1 MLENLHIR
9 NLALVTELD
18 IEFGEGLNTV
28 TGETGAGKSLII
40 GAVQLLAGGRA
51 TPASI
56 RKGAKSC
63 EVAGVIRLGKSFDA
77 LLTSIDAA
85 LEEAGIAPCE
95 ERRLLLRRVVTES
108 GSRAYVNGSMV
119 TAGFLK
125 SLCDNL
131 IDLHGPHDNQT
142 LLLPARQMSLLDT
155 YAGLQAQVKE
165 VHRLHSELSAVRSER
180 EALKAEGLTP
190 EEADLLEYQ
199 LREIDQAEVVQG
211 EEDELFQK
219 YKLASN
225 SRHLI
230 EVASASAQALC
241 DDENSIAD
249 QLGQQLRALR
259 ELEQLD
265 PAHGAELVSQL
276 EEATETIRE
285 LGQQIADYAENLD
298 IDQEELQ
305 RMEAR
310 LDLLQKLKRK
320 YGPTLPDVLETAE
333 RIRTRL
339 ANIRGRSGK
348 LDELAQKEA
357 ELKQLFEKACG
368 KLSQARRKVAP
379 QLAKAIEEK
388 LHNLGFLRAAFA
400 ITVKDATPGPNGADA
415 VEFDFAA
422 NVGEEMQ
429 PLRQVASSGEI
440 ARVMLAV
447 KTVLS
452 DADSVPIMIFDEI
465 DANVGGRV
473 AVTVA
478 QELKAVGQKHQ
489 VFSITHMPQIA
500 AAGQQHYLVAKSVA
514 DERTTTSMKRLEG
527 ESRLQEIVR
536 MLGAEKDSP
545 AALAHAKELLCL
557 K

>member
-142 LLLPARQMSLLDT
+142 LLLPTRQMSLLDT

-199 LREIDQAEVVQG
+199 LREIDQAEVVPG

-368 KLSQARRKVAP
+368 KLSQERRKVAP

>member
-18 IEFGEGLNTV
+18 IDFGEGLNTI

-63 EVAGVIRLGKSFDA
+63 EAAGVIRLGKPFDA
-77 LLTSIDAA
+77 LLKTIDSM
-85 LEEAGIAPCE
+85 LEEAGIPPCE
-95 ERRLLLRRVVTES
+95 ERRLLLRRVITES

-119 TAGFLK
+119 TASFLK
-125 SLCDNL
+125 TLCDNL

-142 LLLPARQMSLLDT
+142 LLFPNRQMALLDT
-155 YAGLQAQVKE
+155 YAGLLPQVKE
-165 VHRLHSELSAVRSER
+165 VHQLHTELAAVQAER

-199 LREIDQAEVVQG
+199 LREIDQAELVP
-211 EEDELFQK
+211 EEEEELFQK

-230 EVASASAQALC
+230 EVAAAAAQAISEN
-241 DDENSIAD
+241 ENSIAD
-249 QLGQQLRALR
+249 QLGTQLRNLR

-265 PAHGAELVSQL
+265 PNHGAALVTQL
-276 EEATETIRE
+276 EETVENVRD

-305 RMEAR
+305 RMENR

-320 YGPTLPDVLETAE
+320 YGPTLSDVLETAE

-339 ANIRGRSGK
+339 ANIRGRAGK
-348 LDELAQKEA
+348 LEELVQKEM
-357 ELKQLFEKACG
+357 ELKQLFEKHCG
-368 KLSQARRKVAP
+368 KLSQERRKISP
-379 QLAKAIEEK
+379 KLAKAIEEK

-400 ITVKDATPGPNGADA
+400 ISIKEASPGPNGTDA

-440 ARVMLAV
+440 ARVMLAI

-452 DADSVPIMIFDEI
+452 DADSIPIMIFDEI

-489 VFSITHMPQIA
+489 VFSITHLPQIA
-500 AAGQQHYLVAKSVA
+500 AAGEQHYLVAKSVA
-514 DERTTTSMKRLEG
+514 DERTTTTMKRLEG
-527 ESRLQEIVR
+527 EGRLQEIVR
-536 MLGAEKDSP
+536 MLGADKDSP
-545 AALAHAKELLCL
+545 AALAHAKELLNM

>member
-18 IEFGEGLNTV
+18 IEFGEGLNTI

-63 EVAGVIRLGKSFDA
+63 EAAGVIRLEKPFDA
-77 LLTSIDAA
+77 LLKTIDSM
-85 LEEAGIAPCE
+85 LEEAGIPPCE
-95 ERRLLLRRVVTES
+95 ERRLLLRRVITDS

-119 TAGFLK
+119 TASFLK
-125 SLCDNL
+125 TLCDNL

-142 LLLPARQMSLLDT
+142 LLFPNRQMALLDT
-155 YAGLQAQVKE
+155 YAGLLPQVKE
-165 VHRLHSELSAVRSER
+165 VHRLHAELATVQAER

-199 LREIDQAEVVQG
+199 LREIDQAELVP
-211 EEDELFQK
+211 EEEEELFQK

-230 EVASASAQALC
+230 EVAAAAAQAINEN
-241 DDENSIAD
+241 ENSIAD
-249 QLGQQLRALR
+249 QLGTQLRNLR

-265 PAHGAELVSQL
+265 PNHGAELVTQL
-276 EEATETIRE
+276 EETVENVRD

-298 IDQEELQ
+298 VDQEELQ
-305 RMEAR
+305 RMENR

-320 YGPTLPDVLETAE
+320 YGPTLSDVLETAE

-339 ANIRGRSGK
+339 ANIRGRAGK
-348 LDELAQKEA
+348 LEELVQKET
-357 ELKQLFEKACG
+357 ELKQLFEKHCG
-368 KLSQARRKVAP
+368 KLSQERRNIAP
-379 QLAKAIEEK
+379 KLAKAIEEK

-400 ITVKDATPGPNGADA
+400 ISIKEATPGPNGTDA

-440 ARVMLAV
+440 ARVMLAI

-452 DADSVPIMIFDEI
+452 DADSIPIMIFDEI

-478 QELKAVGQKHQ
+478 QELRAVGQKHQ
-489 VFSITHMPQIA
+489 VFSITHLPQIA
-500 AAGQQHYLVAKSVA
+500 AAGEQHYLVAKSVA
-514 DERTTTSMKRLEG
+514 DERTTTTMKRLEG
-527 ESRLQEIVR
+527 EGRLQEIVR
-536 MLGAEKDSP
+536 MLGADKDSP
-545 AALAHAKELLCL
+545 AALAHAKELLDM

>member
-1 MLENLHIR
+1 M
-9 NLALVTELD
+9 
-18 IEFGEGLNTV
+18 
-28 TGETGAGKSLII
+28 K
-40 GAVQLLAGGRA
+40 
-51 TPASI
+51 
-56 RKGAKSC
+56 
-63 EVAGVIRLGKSFDA
+63 
-77 LLTSIDAA
+77 SIDHA
-85 LEEAGIAPCE
+85 LEEAGIATCE
-95 ERRLLLRRVVTES
+95 ERRLLVRRVVTES

-125 SLCDNL
+125 SLCSDL

-142 LLLPARQMSLLDT
+142 LLLPSRQMSLLDT
-155 YAGLQAQVKE
+155 YAGLLPQVKE
-165 VHRLHSELSAVRSER
+165 VNRLHAELAAIRAER

-190 EEADLLEYQ
+190 EEAELLEYQ
-199 LREIDQAEVVQG
+199 LHEIDEAEITPD
-211 EEDELFQK
+211 EEEELFQK

-230 EVASASAQALC
+230 ELAAAASQAIC
-241 DDENSIAD
+241 EEENSIAD
-249 QLGQQLRALR
+249 QLGAQLRSLR

-265 PAHGAELVSQL
+265 PKQGAVLVSQL
-276 EEATETIRE
+276 EEATENIRE
-285 LGQQIADYAENLD
+285 IGQQIADYAEGLD
-298 IDQEELQ
+298 MDQEELQ
-305 RMEAR
+305 RMENR
-310 LDLLQKLKRK
+310 LDILQKLKRK
-320 YGPTLPDVLETAE
+320 YGPTLTEVLETAE

-339 ANIRGRSGK
+339 ANIRGRKGK
-348 LDELAQKEA
+348 LDELSQKES
-357 ELKQLFEKACG
+357 QLHQDFDKAC
-368 KLSQARRKVAP
+368 LSLSRERRKVAP
-379 QLAKAIEEK
+379 KLAKAIEEK

-400 ITVKDATPGPNGADA
+400 ISLKEATPGANGADTI
-415 VEFDFAA
+415 EFGFAA

-478 QELKAVGQKHQ
+478 EELRAVGRKHQ

-514 DERTTTSMKRLEG
+514 NERTTTTMVRLEG
-527 ESRLQEIVR
+527 EGRLQEIVR
-536 MLGAEKDSP
+536 MLGADNHSS
-545 AALAHAKELLCL
+545 AALAHARELLNI